1 MNFTP
6 IATRAH
12 HRMEFWVFNF
22 IWKFFC
28 SVPIVTML
36 FSSSTKFSV
45 AAFSQSIRVGSSSLS
60 CRWRSHVLISSSTA
74 VPLTFRLFS
83 SSSSSPPSI
92 REEVDPGIVEGTNL
106 RVFKYPHPAL
116 RAPNSEITEVELK
129 DGSIAQLA
137 KEMLLVMYAAEGVG
151 LAAPQVGVNKRLMV
165 YNESGDKKK
174 WLDEV
179 VLVNPK
185 IVEYSEATEV
195 AIEGCLSFPDMCGQ
209 VERSKW
215 IKVEAMNVKGKKMKK
230 KYTGWEARIFQHE
243 YDHLDGIVYIDRLL
257 PESKE
262 EVRERLDELVAE
274 YDGAD
279 GAAAL

>member
-1 MNFTP
+1 
-6 IATRAH
+6 
-12 HRMEFWVFNF
+12 
-22 IWKFFC
+22 
-28 SVPIVTML
+28 
-36 FSSSTKFSV
+36 
-45 AAFSQSIRVGSSSLS
+45 
-60 CRWRSHVLISSSTA
+60 
-74 VPLTFRLFS
+74 LFS